1 MPVAERDYMKDGWRP
16 RRTGSLILF
25 LVLLPLVVVI
35 VVVSLR
41 IRSTSHPIQSNPA
54 IVDVNS
60 ATVAELEALPY
71 ISEKVAVAIV
81 EGRPY
86 ARPEDLLRVR
96 GIGPQVLERIRPHI
110 RIVPRAV
117 DQPLPRN

>member
-1 MPVAERDYMKDGWRP
+1 MPVAERDYMKDGCRS

-41 IRSTSHPIQSNPA
+41 IWSTSHPIQSNPA
-54 IVDVNS
+54 ILDVNS
-60 ATVAELEALPY
+60 ATVDELDALPY

-81 EGRPY
+81 
-86 ARPEDLLRVR
+86 D
-96 GIGPQVLERIRPHI
+96 
-110 RIVPRAV
+110 
-117 DQPLPRN
+117 